1 MGYRGLI
8 RNHVAP
14 HIGKIRIDKLT
25 THDIQQFYNL
35 MKEEGRCQ
43 EHETKG
49 YALASSTVRRMHG
62 VLRQAP
68 ETAAMLRMI
77 PRNPMDNVQI
87 PVLDYRTMQV
97 YNKEE
102 LEIFK
107 EAIKNEPEWYD
118 FFYTEITTGLRQGE
132 LCGLMWS
139 DFDEKAGTLTI
150 HRTRLRTNDGK
161 VRTGATKTDA
171 GKRKILLP
179 KSTAQ
184 LLRER
189 SKKSYNEWIFY
200 NPLRPEEPMDPH
212 VAYRALKRIQE
223 SAGLP
228 SIRFHDLRHTF
239 ATMALGNGM
248 DIKTLSAV
256 IGHKSSA
263 TTLDIYAHTTDG
275 MQRQAASNIERRIA
289 GNETDADDTGENAKN
304 EITMTDFEPTKF
316 SVRRPGTG
324 CITQINDHL
333 FEGRYSPMWV
343 NGKKRSVN
351 VYAKTRE
358 ECEEKLAAMII
369 EVKAEKERLL
379 AEKAAQDQAEKES
392 AEAKPKKCQ
401 AKKK

>member
-1 MGYRGLI
+1 MAKRRASGEGMLRKNKNRWEGRIVIGHEKDGSPIYHHITGKTQKEALAKIHQALDDYRNVELTEVSRITLNEWLERWLEDYVSPNIRESTLMGYRGLI

-62 VLRQAP
+62 VLRQAL

-97 YNKEE
+97 YNEEE

-150 HRTRLRTNDGK
+150 RRTRLRTNDGK

-239 ATMALGNGM
+239 ATHALASGV
-248 DIKTLSAV
+248 DPKTLAGLLGHTNASFTLDTYAHVTSDMQKQAAV
-256 IGHKSSA
+256 ITEDFMTNILGKGLKPWQGKNGN
-263 TTLDIYAHTTDG
+263 TG
-275 MQRQAASNIERRIA
+275 QA
-289 GNETDADDTGENAKN
+289 
-304 EITMTDFEPTKF
+304 
-316 SVRRPGTG
+316 V
-324 CITQINDHL
+324 
-333 FEGRYSPMWV
+333 
-343 NGKKRSVN
+343 
-351 VYAKTRE
+351 
-358 ECEEKLAAMII
+358 
-369 EVKAEKERLL
+369 
-379 AEKAAQDQAEKES
+379 
-392 AEAKPKKCQ
+392 
-401 AKKK
+401 

>member
-1 MGYRGLI
+1 
-8 RNHVAP
+8 
-14 HIGKIRIDKLT
+14 
-25 THDIQQFYNL
+25 
-35 MKEEGRCQ
+35 
-43 EHETKG
+43 
-49 YALASSTVRRMHG
+49 MHG
-62 VLRQAP
+62 VLRQAL

-87 PVLDYRTMQV
+87 PALDYRSMQV
-97 YNKEE
+97 YNEEE

-150 HRTRLRTNDGK
+150 RRTRLRTNDGK

-223 SAGLP
+223 STGLP

-239 ATMALGNGM
+239 ATHALASGV
-248 DIKTLSAV
+248 DPKTLAGLL
-256 IGHKSSA
+256 GHTNASF
-263 TTLDIYAHTTDG
+263 TLDTYAHVTSD
-275 MQRQAASNIERRIA
+275 MQKQAAVVTEDFMTNILGKGLKPWQGKN
-289 GNETDADDTGENAKN
+289 GNTG
-304 EITMTDFEPTKF
+304 
-316 SVRRPGTG
+316 
-324 CITQINDHL
+324 
-333 FEGRYSPMWV
+333 
-343 NGKKRSVN
+343 
-351 VYAKTRE
+351 
-358 ECEEKLAAMII
+358 
-369 EVKAEKERLL
+369 
-379 AEKAAQDQAEKES
+379 QAV
-392 AEAKPKKCQ
+392 
-401 AKKK
+401 